1 MKGAPVK
8 KTARLLLVDDNRDNL
23 EILTVILGERYAV
36 AGCGSAGE
44 ALEILQTFRPDV
56 VVLDIRMTPVDGL
69 QCLAE
74 IRARPG
80 YSDIPAIALTALA
93 RDVEKRRFLAGGFQ
107 AVVTKPI
114 LDHREV
120 EAVIEALLSSA
131 ASSVSPG
138 DTRNDGWSPV
148 AAVGRDVLTR
158 CETDGMMSARGRGE
172 S

>member
-1 MKGAPVK
+1 MKGAYVK
-8 KTARLLLVDDNRDNL
+8 STARLLLVDDNRDNL

-44 ALEILQTFRPDV
+44 ALEILETFRPDL

-120 EAVIEALLSSA
+120 EAVIETLLRTVSS
-131 ASSVSPG
+131 S
-138 DTRNDGWSPV
+138 DERNDGWCPG
-148 AAVGRDVLTR
+148 ALVGRGTLTR
-158 CETDGMMSARGRGE
+158 TATGGMMSGRGHE